1 MMINEKKNEGKLI
14 WVSRDGHNSK
24 HLGRD
29 VVKFDCDRD
38 VIKDKP
44 PTSWRKVLEREGL
57 IR

>member
-1 MMINEKKNEGKLI
+1 MINEKKNEGKLI
-14 WVSRDGHNSK
+14 WVSHDGRDFK

-29 VVKFDCDRD
+29 AVKFDCDRD

-44 PTSWRKVLEREGL
+44 PTSWRKMLEKEGL

>member
-1 MMINEKKNEGKLI
+1 MINEKKNEGKLI
-14 WVSRDGHNSK
+14 WVSHDGHDFK

-44 PTSWRKVLEREGL
+44 PTSCRKMLEKECL

>member
-1 MMINEKKNEGKLI
+1 MINEKKNEGKCI
-14 WVSRDGHNSK
+14 WVSRDGHNFK

-44 PTSWRKVLEREGL
+44 HTSWRKMLEREGL
-57 IR
+57 IK

>member
-1 MMINEKKNEGKLI
+1 MIDEKKNEGKLI
-14 WVSRDGHNSK
+14 WVSHNGHDFK

-44 PTSWRKVLEREGL
+44 PTSWRKMLEKEGL

>member
-1 MMINEKKNEGKLI
+1 MINEKKNEGKLI
-14 WVSRDGHNSK
+14 WVSHDGHNFK

-44 PTSWRKVLEREGL
+44 PTSWRKMLEREGL
-57 IR
+57 IK

>member
-1 MMINEKKNEGKLI
+1 MREKKIEGRLI
-14 WVSRDGHNSK
+14 WASRDGHDFK

-44 PTSWRKVLEREGL
+44 PTSWRKMLEKEGL